1 MKPVPLLVL
10 ALLLAACGSTVG
22 GTGVPGSSGGESDP
36 VGTYGPTTPVDES
49 KLKPPQILLRT
60 NVGEEQEAVAG
71 SSCVDYVDPASGG
84 EAACAA
90 IRLPS
95 TQTRSPSR
103 CRVTK

>member
-84 EAACAA
+84 KRRVQRFACRPPKRDHHRDAG
-90 IRLPS
+90 
-95 TQTRSPSR
+95 
-103 CRVTK
+103 